1 MNSRDFYAAGP
12 RRTHQ
17 NSQNGTWKSAEIPQ
31 DYIRTYK
38 CLYLYLACIMYTR
51 CDVYL
56 PRRRW
61 YRDDGEHGKGVLA
74 HNTTAAAVQ
83 RNMYNMK
90 TDAKKEPQTSSRSC
104 DNSRVYRYTRGRGV
118 PLLRT
123 GRGAAI
129 VMYTAVHGVHVRV
142 TTTPVMHT
150 LFSSS
155 VTRDRAEQPFHGQT
169 HYHRGHRPS
178 QTVGRV
184 EVHARETS
192 ISRSH
197 AAHSDDVPSRPSHAR
212 RPRRARTHAPSAL
225 PPRLSRVPSHVSS
238 SLSSR
243 PPRKPL
249 VPAAVAQTDHR
260 FSSRSQPSVPDLSQI
275 CRSDPAVTMTTTVAA
290 AAVE

>member
-1 MNSRDFYAAGP
+1 
-12 RRTHQ
+12 
-17 NSQNGTWKSAEIPQ
+17 
-31 DYIRTYK
+31 
-38 CLYLYLACIMYTR
+38 MYTR

-83 RNMYNMK
+83 RNKYNMK
-90 TDAKKEPQTSSRSC
+90 TDAKKEPRTSSRSC
-104 DNSRVYRYTRGRGV
+104 DNSRVYRYTRGRGM

-155 VTRDRAEQPFHGQT
+155 VTRARAEQPFHGQT

-192 ISRSH
+192 ISRPH

-225 PPRLSRVPSHVSS
+225 PPDYHASLRTSHRPCPRVRRENHSSPPPSH
-238 SLSSR
+238 R
-243 PPRKPL
+243 PIIAL
-249 VPAAVAQTDHR
+249 
-260 FSSRSQPSVPDLSQI
+260 
-275 CRSDPAVTMTTTVAA
+275 AA
-290 AAVE
+290 AASRRSRTYRKSAARIQP